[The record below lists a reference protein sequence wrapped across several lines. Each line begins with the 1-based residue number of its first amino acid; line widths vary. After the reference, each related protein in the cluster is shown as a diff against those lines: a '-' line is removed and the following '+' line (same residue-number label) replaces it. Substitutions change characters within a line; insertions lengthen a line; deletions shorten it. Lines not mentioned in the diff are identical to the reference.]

1 MPESGKIKSMD
12 INKINTQVLEE
23 ESTLGIY
30 VWEMPDGRWIGDD
43 DGNYLSVT
51 SKKNNKDRINAL
63 ANEVQSYGITEGIP
77 LFLSARR
84 KIDDEEFEYQ
94 QQRLKWGLVPDPLDI
109 GNYKD
114 EMKKLG
120 ANNGIH

>member
-1 MPESGKIKSMD
+1 MD
-12 INKINTQVLEE
+12 IKNVNSKVLEE
-23 ESTLGIY
+23 ETTLGIY

-43 DGNYLSVT
+43 EGNFLSIT
-51 SKKNNKDRINAL
+51 SKKGNKSRIDAL
-63 ANEVQSYGITEGIP
+63 AEVVRSYGIDVGQP
-77 LFLSARR
+77 KFLSNRR

-114 EMKKLG
+114 EMKKLKG
-120 ANNGIH
+120 GI

>member
-1 MPESGKIKSMD
+1 MD
-12 INKINTQVLEE
+12 ITKKNTTFLEE

-43 DGNYLSVT
+43 DGNFLSVT
-51 SKKNNKDRINAL
+51 AKKGNRSLINAL
-63 ANEVQSYGITEGIP
+63 AREVRSYGIYEGGP
-77 LFLSARR
+77 KFLSARR
-84 KIDDEEFEYQ
+84 KISDEEFDHQ
-94 QQRLKWGLVPDPLDI
+94 KQRLDWGLVPDPLDI

-120 ANNGIH
+120 KLR

>member
-1 MPESGKIKSMD
+1 MD
-12 INKINTQVLEE
+12 ITKKNTRFLEE

-43 DGNYLSVT
+43 DGNFLSVT
-51 SKKNNKDRINAL
+51 AKKGNRSLINAL
-63 ANEVQSYGITEGIP
+63 AREVRSYGIYEGGP
-77 LFLSARR
+77 KFLSARR
-84 KIDDEEFEYQ
+84 KISDEDFEHQ
-94 QQRLKWGLVPDPLDI
+94 KQRLEWGLVPDPLDI

-120 ANNGIH
+120 KLR

>member
-1 MPESGKIKSMD
+1 MDFNKVKSKILD
-12 INKINTQVLEE
+12 E

-51 SKKNNKDRINAL
+51 SKKGNRSRMDAL
-63 ANEVQSYGITEGIP
+63 AREVKSYGIYEGQP

-84 KIDDEEFEYQ
+84 KIDDEEFLYQ
-94 QQRLKWGLVPDPLDI
+94 QQRLNLGLVPDPMDI

-120 ANNGIH
+120 NLRG